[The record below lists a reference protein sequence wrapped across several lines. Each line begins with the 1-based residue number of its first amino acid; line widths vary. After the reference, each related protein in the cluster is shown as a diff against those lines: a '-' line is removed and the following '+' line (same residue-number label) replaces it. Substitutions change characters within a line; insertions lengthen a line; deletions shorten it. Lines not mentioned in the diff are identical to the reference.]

1 MPEFER
7 YSIEEAH
14 EEATKMQKKVESG
27 EAEDYADAED
37 LLEKEKHV
45 KKEEVKTEEALKPGE
60 IKIEGHKWSEL
71 TNSVK
76 GLIGALA
83 ERESQRLSPLI
94 DFNGIGRLAG
104 AVNQLES
111 FIQKENVEAKD
122 FNNALRGII
131 GGLELIGKAPQSSNR
146 GEDEDNLTRV
156 FFKVKQLR
164 NDIDTVRG
172 KFSGDEEAIA
182 GTSLVIRSL
191 IDATERAGNFIIRK
205 RQAWKDYLSR

>member
-1 MPEFER
+1 MPESER
-7 YSIEEAH
+7 YSIEAAR
-14 EEATKMQKKVESG
+14 EEATKMEKKIETG
-27 EAEDYADAED
+27 EAENYNDAEN
-37 LLEKEKHV
+37 LIEKETAD
-45 KKEEVKTEEALKPGE
+45 KKEETKTEEALKPGE
-60 IKIEGHKWSEL
+60 IKIEKHKWSEL
-71 TNSVK
+71 TSSVK
-76 GLIGALA
+76 RLVTALT

-111 FIQKENVEAKD
+111 FIQKENVDAKD

-131 GGLELIGKAPQSSNR
+131 GGLEMIGKAPKSSNS
-146 GEDEDNLTRV
+146 GEDENNLT
-156 FFKVKQLR
+156 KVLSKMKQLR

-205 RQAWKDYLSR
+205 RQAWRDYSSR